1 MLMIV
6 LSECETRIGHREES
20 IGIYLFEEKKTQQA
34 ASALSN
40 HEDIEGINQNYRD
53 TIPLPSRMRDT
64 AYSVVKKNVHGR
76 RKIAGPWRPNS
87 MSVRRQNA
95 INAVGERCLIQGHA
109 IHERH
114 RNTEVLCHEAK
125 RPLLMLRLVSRIRI
139 PKLDSLL
146 PPALIRKRPYCY
158 STIS

>member
-53 TIPLPSRMRDT
+53 AIPLPSRMRDT
-64 AYSVVKKNVHGR
+64 AYSVVKKMFMDVAKLPVPGVQIRCQFEGR
-76 RKIAGPWRPNS
+76 MP
-87 MSVRRQNA
+87 
-95 INAVGERCLIQGHA
+95 
-109 IHERH
+109 
-114 RNTEVLCHEAK
+114 
-125 RPLLMLRLVSRIRI
+125 
-139 PKLDSLL
+139 
-146 PPALIRKRPYCY
+146 
-158 STIS
+158 